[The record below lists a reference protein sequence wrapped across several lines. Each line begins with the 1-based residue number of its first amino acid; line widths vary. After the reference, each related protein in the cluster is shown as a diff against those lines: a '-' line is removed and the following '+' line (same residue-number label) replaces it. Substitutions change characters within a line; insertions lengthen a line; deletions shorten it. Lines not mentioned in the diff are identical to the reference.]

1 MSMDN
6 CTKAQFMNVPKLS
19 IILLECVKFTMEFKK
34 MLGPASLERMPSPYK
49 KVL

>member
-1 MSMDN
+1 MSMDI
-6 CTKAQFMNVPKLS
+6 CTKAEFMSVPKFS
-19 IILLECVKFTMEFKK
+19 ILLVERVKFTMEFKK